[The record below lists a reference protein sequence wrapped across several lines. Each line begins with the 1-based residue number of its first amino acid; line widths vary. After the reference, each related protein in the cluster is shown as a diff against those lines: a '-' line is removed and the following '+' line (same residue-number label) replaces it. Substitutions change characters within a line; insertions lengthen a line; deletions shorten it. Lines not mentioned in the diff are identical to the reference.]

1 MYVFLWN
8 KSTNVN
14 GNCSIWVAASIMT
27 AILRSVFTGTLK
39 RNTNA
44 QHKKTFVKREAY
56 GMELGTKCNET
67 WGRMRWN
74 LMQDLM
80 ELGAES
86 LKYAFMFLR

>member
-1 MYVFLWN
+1 MHN
-8 KSTNVN
+8 
-14 GNCSIWVAASIMT
+14 I
-27 AILRSVFTGTLK
+27 K
-39 RNTNA
+39 RRLSRGR
-44 QHKKTFVKREAY
+44 QY

-86 LKYAFMFLR
+86 LKYAFMFLRYIFIF